1 MFFGAFIDRGEKVR
15 ACEGGG
21 AGGEVNINLL

>member
-21 AGGEVNINLL
+21 TGGGVNTNLL